1 MKKLLCLILVLG
13 LSALILSGCGG
24 AVETSDRTAAPTAGV
39 SEVIESGIAAAD
51 SAREV
56 QEDYAAPPAAV
67 PEESENRKESSP
79 APEAVNRGEGF
90 SAENER
96 IDIDLTE
103 MSSTMVYSEVFSML
117 ETPENYIGKT
127 VKMNGTF
134 AYYYD
139 EESDTYYYACI
150 IRDATACCSQ
160 GIEFVLTDDYIYPDD
175 YPEVGGDITV
185 LGRFDTYLE
194 GEYLYCTLR
203 DAVLI

>member
-1 MKKLLCLILVLG
+1 MKNLLCLILVLG
-13 LSALILSGCGG
+13 LSVLILSGCGG

-51 SAREV
+51 AERDGQEENEERADVPEIPENREEQAPRPEARE
-56 QEDYAAPPAAV
+56 Y
-67 PEESENRKESSP
+67 EEELS
-79 APEAVNRGEGF
+79 GGT
-90 SAENER
+90 ER

-103 MSSTMVYSEVFSML
+103 MSSTMVYSEVYSML

-127 VKMNGTF
+127 VKMNGIF

-139 EESDTYYYACI
+139 EETGSYYFACI

-160 GIEFVLTDDYIYPDD
+160 GIEFVLTDDYVYPDD
-175 YPEVGGDITV
+175 YPEVGGDVTV
-185 LGRFDTYLE
+185 LGRFDTYME

>member
-1 MKKLLCLILVLG
+1 MKNLLCLILVLG
-13 LSALILSGCGG
+13 LSVLILSGCGG

-51 SAREV
+51 AKRDGQEENEERADVPEIPENREEQAPRPEARE
-56 QEDYAAPPAAV
+56 Y
-67 PEESENRKESSP
+67 EEELS
-79 APEAVNRGEGF
+79 GGT
-90 SAENER
+90 ER

-103 MSSTMVYSEVFSML
+103 MSSTMVYSEVYSML

-127 VKMNGTF
+127 VKMNGIF

-139 EESDTYYYACI
+139 EETGSYYFACI

-160 GIEFVLTDDYIYPDD
+160 GIEFVLTDDYVYPDD
-175 YPEVGGDITV
+175 YPEVGGDVTV
-185 LGRFDTYLE
+185 LGRFDTYME